1 MGVPLKFKLPRRSPH
16 GGVPGGA
23 WGRPSR
29 GAISCTRCAFVM
41 AVRPRSAA
49 GGSRAQRPRWRP
61 RARCRE
67 PRAQRRSRPCPRG
80 RRVCRPTMAR
90 RWQRLEGLGDRPRAE
105 SPATR
110 SQSIPEEQKAR
121 SCAASAS
128 CRWGGGSFALRG
140 GSAPA
145 ALAPFSPRYS
155 IGMAR
160 EAVRASESL
169 VQARLPRSWTTIV
182 LAQQRR
188 PMGRT
193 ASRASDAI
201 ERPMPTQ
208 SRQMPMSLRRVGTG
222 WRAGWMQSADR
233 WRESGRKPAER
244 RQEQPPRCLQKEC
257 VPVARYGG
265 TVEASR
271 AQERR
276 PSLPMAWP
284 RMASECMGWPEACM
298 FSRLVCRWALECRK
312 WGAERPSEASEMAL

>member
-1 MGVPLKFKLPRRSPH
+1 MR
-16 GGVPGGA
+16 
-23 WGRPSR
+23 
-29 GAISCTRCAFVM
+29 
-41 AVRPRSAA
+41 
-49 GGSRAQRPRWRP
+49 
-61 RARCRE
+61 
-67 PRAQRRSRPCPRG
+67 
-80 RRVCRPTMAR
+80 
-90 RWQRLEGLGDRPRAE
+90 
-105 SPATR
+105 
-110 SQSIPEEQKAR
+110 
-121 SCAASAS
+121 
-128 CRWGGGSFALRG
+128 GGG
-140 GSAPA
+140 APA

-312 WGAERPSEASEMAL
+312 WGAERPSEASEMALMGTCPGLEEARDTRDYLRIFRTNLILCMYLCYFT